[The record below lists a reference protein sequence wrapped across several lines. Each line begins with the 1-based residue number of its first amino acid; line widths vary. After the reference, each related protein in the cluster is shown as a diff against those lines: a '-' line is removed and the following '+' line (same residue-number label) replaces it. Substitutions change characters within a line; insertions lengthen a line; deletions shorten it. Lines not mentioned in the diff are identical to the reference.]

1 MSFDASFFV
10 AFSFALVIL
19 GFLKLG
25 LPGRVASMLDA
36 RADKIR
42 EELEQA
48 QSLRDEAQALL
59 KSYRQRAKKAEEE
72 SRAMIEQAKVDSE
85 KMAEDAKTA
94 LQVRLER
101 KTRQAEDKIGQAE
114 VQLSQEIR
122 AVAAELAISA
132 AGKLISEI
140 LTTETADKIL
150 DSSIKN
156 VSSHLN

>member
-1 MSFDASFFV
+1 
-10 AFSFALVIL
+10 
-19 GFLKLG
+19 
-25 LPGRVASMLDA
+25 
-36 RADKIR
+36 
-42 EELEQA
+42 
-48 QSLRDEAQALL
+48 
-59 KSYRQRAKKAEEE
+59 
-72 SRAMIEQAKVDSE
+72 MIEQAKVDSE

-94 LQVRLER
+94 LQARLER
-101 KTRQAEDKIGQAE
+101 KMRQAEDKIGQAE
-114 VQLSQEIR
+114 AQLSQEIR

>member
-10 AFSFALVIL
+10 ALSFALVIL
-19 GFLKLG
+19 GFLKLR
-25 LPGRVASMLDA
+25 LPGRVASMLDD

-48 QSLRDEAQALL
+48 KSLRDEAQALL

-85 KMAEDAKTA
+85 KLAEDAKTA
-94 LQVRLER
+94 LQARLER

-114 VQLSQEIR
+114 AQLSQEIR
-122 AVAAELAISA
+122 AVAAEHAISA
-132 AGKLISEI
+132 AGKLISEN

-156 VSSHLN
+156 VSSQLN

>member
-1 MSFDASFFV
+1 
-10 AFSFALVIL
+10 
-19 GFLKLG
+19 
-25 LPGRVASMLDA
+25 
-36 RADKIR
+36 
-42 EELEQA
+42 
-48 QSLRDEAQALL
+48 
-59 KSYRQRAKKAEEE
+59 
-72 SRAMIEQAKVDSE
+72 
-85 KMAEDAKTA
+85 MAEDAKTA
-94 LQVRLER
+94 IQARLER

-114 VQLSQEIR
+114 AQLSQEIR